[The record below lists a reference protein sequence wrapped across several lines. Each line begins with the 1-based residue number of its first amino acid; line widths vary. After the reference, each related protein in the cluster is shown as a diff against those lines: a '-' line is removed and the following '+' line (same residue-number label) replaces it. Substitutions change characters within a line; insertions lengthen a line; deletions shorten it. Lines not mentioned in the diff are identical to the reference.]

1 MGKSQTRK
9 KPELNTSWF
18 IFLFDSIVVLLSGI
32 VGLLSAK
39 GMDANTTFVKIASP
53 IFYSFITLFLTSEVA
68 DVITTGTQ
76 SSVVF
81 NIITDK
87 AEEVGDA
94 IVQILHRGG
103 TIIHAEGIY
112 TNSTRKNPGLR
123 REEKAIRPAQTNHKR
138 RRSQRVHLYQ

>member
-1 MGKSQTRK
+1 M
-9 KPELNTSWF
+9 
-18 IFLFDSIVVLLSGI
+18 LSGI

-112 TNSTRKNPGLR
+112 TNSTRKILVCVVKKKQSALLKQIIKDVDPDAFTYIN
-123 REEKAIRPAQTNHKR
+123 KAKEVSGFGFRNNQ
-138 RRSQRVHLYQ
+138 